1 MFELKHLIISASV
14 PNNIGIDFE
23 NFTWLDTASRKVK
36 TFNGKTWDVVADLA
50 DVINLPSSLEDMTLK
65 GKTVIAGDLIMEG
78 YEPVNAEI
86 KTEGGVLVFKNGI
99 LVKYAS

>member
-1 MFELKHLIISASV
+1 MKFV
-14 PNNIGIDFE
+14 
-23 NFTWLDTASRKVK
+23 
-36 TFNGKTWDVVADLA
+36 TFNGTPWAKGENFADDVGF
-50 DVINLPSSLEDMTLK
+50 PTSLEDMTLK

-99 LVKYAS
+99 LVKYAT